1 MSKRKE
7 HTTDG
12 KFAVTG
18 FSLSGT
24 SSMIGSSNQDTVEKN
39 TYQGFSTSDARI
51 GGFSLS
57 GTGSTNQDT
66 VEKTAHPGLT
76 VGRNPCLSLQKN

>member
-1 MSKRKE
+1 MSKEKE

-24 SSMIGSSNQDTVEKN
+24 GSTIGSIHQDTVEKN
-39 TYQGFSTSDARI
+39 VYLGFSTNDARI
-51 GGFSLS
+51 RGFSLL
-57 GTGSTNQDT
+57 GTRSMFGSTNQDT
-66 VEKTAHPGLT
+66 VEKNAH
-76 VGRNPCLSLQKN
+76 